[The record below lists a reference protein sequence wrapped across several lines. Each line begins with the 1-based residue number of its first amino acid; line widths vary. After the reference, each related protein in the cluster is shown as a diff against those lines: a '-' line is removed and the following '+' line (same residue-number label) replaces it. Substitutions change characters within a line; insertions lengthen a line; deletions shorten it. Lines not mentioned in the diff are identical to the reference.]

1 MRRMRTSSWQA
12 ALVAALAFAFGA
24 AHGADPFDI
33 AARSPPRVVGADYFG
48 THFHRLG
55 RAERG
60 APATRWPAGMIGALR
75 LWDSGTRWADIEP
88 ADGRFDFARLD
99 LHVALAEAQGVPV
112 LLVLGSP
119 ARWASA
125 RPNED
130 GPYGPGSAA
139 EPREL
144 ADWDRYVSAVARR
157 YRGRIAQ
164 YELWNEPYF
173 SDLPGDRG
181 HPSAFFTGS
190 VATMVELARRAR
202 AALDLADPQARLLTP
217 GFVGA
222 ANRLDLFLARGGA
235 RLVQGVAYHFYA
247 ESDPEFIRLAAD
259 VRAVM
264 TRHGVARLPLYN
276 TESGFALRGAEG
288 QPAVS
293 GLAAIDRREA
303 AARLARSMVLGAF
316 LGFDRFYQYAW
327 DNGRMGMLKDD
338 GRTETDSLH
347 AYTAVCRWLRGTTL
361 LGCRMQ
367 PARVVRCEGE
377 RGDRR
382 LFIAWRAEGRA
393 AVQMALPAGGEEPRV
408 EHALGA
414 TPAVTRDATGARVV
428 SVDDVPLAWWSHI
441 AARRTSASP

>member
-1 MRRMRTSSWQA
+1 
-12 ALVAALAFAFGA
+12 
-24 AHGADPFDI
+24 
-33 AARSPPRVVGADYFG
+33 
-48 THFHRLG
+48 
-55 RAERG
+55 
-60 APATRWPAGMIGALR
+60 MIGAVR

-88 ADGRFDFARLD
+88 AAGRFDFGRLD

-119 ARWASA
+119 PRWASA

-144 ADWDRYVSAVARR
+144 VDWDRYVAAVARR

-164 YELWNEPYF
+164 YEVWNEPYF
-173 SDLPGDRG
+173 SDLPNDRG

-190 VATMVELARRAR
+190 VATMVELARRTR
-202 AALDLADPQARLLTP
+202 AALAVADPGAGLLTP

-235 RLVQGVAYHFYA
+235 RLVDGVSYHFYA
-247 ESDPEFIRLAAD
+247 ESDPELIRLAAD

-264 TRHGVARLPLYN
+264 ARHGIARLPLYN

-293 GLAAIDRREA
+293 GLATIDRRDA

-316 LGFDRFYQYAW
+316 LGFERFYQYAW
-327 DNGRMGMLKDD
+327 DNGRMGMVKDD
-338 GRTETDSLH
+338 GRTETESLR
-347 AYTAVCRWLRGTTL
+347 AYAAVRRWLRGTTL

-367 PARVVRCEGE
+367 PARVVLCEGE
-377 RGDRR
+377 RGGRR
-382 LFIAWRAEGRA
+382 LFIAWRTDGSA
-393 AVQMALPAGGEEPRV
+393 AVLLPVPARIDASDA
-408 EHALGA
+408 EHALDGPFDAGRDATSTRSIRVDQVPVAWWSPRRVGA
-414 TPAVTRDATGARVV
+414 TP
-428 SVDDVPLAWWSHI
+428 
-441 AARRTSASP
+441 